1 MAKFETLKLVE
12 ALKVNAKTG
21 VQMTQRQE
29 IPYGA
34 IIENPHEV
42 RGFLR
47 FGYLGEMYDVKYS
60 DIEGYYKLIGNLSGT
75 PTAPTN
81 VMTSPSPVR
90 PIPVP
95 KSDASPVSATSDAQ
109 SLRFET
115 LKSDI
120 SIRRAK
126 VPGGWLIVAG
136 QGVTFVP
143 DARHDWDG
151 ASV

>member
-29 IPYGA
+29 IPFGA

-60 DIEGYYKLIGNLSGT
+60 DIEGYYKLIGSLSAT
-75 PTAPTN
+75 PNTAT
-81 VMTSPSPVR
+81 VSASAARTSPA
-90 PIPVP
+90 P
-95 KSDASPVSATSDAQ
+95 KLDASPASTTLDAP
-109 SLRFET
+109 SLKFET

-126 VPGGWLIVAG
+126 VPGGWLIIAG
-136 QGVTFVP
+136 QGITFLP

-151 ASV
+151 TSV